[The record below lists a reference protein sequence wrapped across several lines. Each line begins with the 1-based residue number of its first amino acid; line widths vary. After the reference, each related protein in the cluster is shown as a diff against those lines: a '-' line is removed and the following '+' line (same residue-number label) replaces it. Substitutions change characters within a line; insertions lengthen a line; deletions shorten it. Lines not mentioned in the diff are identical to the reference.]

1 MPTGNTADF
10 GVSLNRPFERPFD
23 RAMGSRALSRFS
35 NRRASRAALGG
46 LLAGAIMLGAGLAS
60 AQDAAKPAPQASPP
74 SQQQQGFF
82 GTLGRWWEQATD
94 NFNAGMTGTRDKFKN
109 LGQEAGDAARATVDN
124 AKSAADAVARLP
136 SARVVRGHEKCKNAP
151 NGAPDCVAATVAL
164 CKSKGF
170 DNGGSSL
177 DMTTADVC
185 PAQVYLSGRNAGEG
199 CRTETFVSR
208 ALCQ

>member
-1 MPTGNTADF
+1 MD
-10 GVSLNRPFERPFD
+10 SK
-23 RAMGSRALSRFS
+23 ALTVFP
-35 NRRASRAALGG
+35 NRRACRHALGA
-46 LLAGAIMLGAGLAS
+46 LLAGALMLSAGLAA
-60 AQDAAKPAPQASPP
+60 AQDAAKPAPPEP
-74 SQQQQGFF
+74 QGFF
-82 GTLGRWWEQATD
+82 GTIGRWWNQAAD
-94 NFNAGMTGTRDKFKN
+94 NFNAGVTGTRDKFKN
-109 LGQEAGDAARATVDN
+109 LGQEAGVAARATVDN

-136 SARVVRGHEKCKNAP
+136 GARVVRGHEKCKNAP

-199 CRTETFVSR
+199 CHTETFVSR

>member
-1 MPTGNTADF
+1 MDKRTLTH
-10 GVSLNRPFERPFD
+10 
-23 RAMGSRALSRFS
+23 FS
-35 NRRASRAALGG
+35 NRRASRRALGA
-46 LLAGAIMLGAGLAS
+46 LLAGTIMLSAGLAA
-60 AQDAAKPAPQASPP
+60 AQDAAKPALPEP
-74 SQQQQGFF
+74 QGFF
-82 GTLGRWWEQATD
+82 GTIGRWWNQAAD
-94 NFNAGMTGTRDKFKN
+94 NFNAGVTGTRDKFKN
-109 LGQEAGDAARATVDN
+109 LGQEAGVAARATVDN

-136 SARVVRGHEKCKNAP
+136 GARVVRGHEKCKNAP

-185 PAQVYLSGRNAGEG
+185 PAQVYLSGRSAGEG
-199 CRTETFVSR
+199 CHTETFVSR

>member
-1 MPTGNTADF
+1 MPSGNTA
-10 GVSLNRPFERPFD
+10 
-23 RAMGSRALSRFS
+23 MGSTALILISTRGSRRALG
-35 NRRASRAALGG
+35 A
-46 LLAGAIMLGAGLAS
+46 LLAGAVVLGAGLAA
-60 AQDAAKPAPQASPP
+60 AQPAPPQASPAP
-74 SQQQQGFF
+74 QQPGFF
-82 GTLGRWWEQATD
+82 GTLSRWWDQATD
-94 NFNAGMTGTRDKFKN
+94 NFNAGVSGARDKFKN
-109 LGQEAGDAARATVDN
+109 LGQEAGVAARATVDN

-151 NGAPDCVAATVAL
+151 NGAPDCVAATIAL

-185 PAQVYLSGRNAGEG
+185 PAQVYLSGRSTGEG
-199 CRTETFVSR
+199 CHTETFVSR

>member
-1 MPTGNTADF
+1 
-10 GVSLNRPFERPFD
+10 
-23 RAMGSRALSRFS
+23 MGSRALTRFL
-35 NRRASRAALGG
+35 NRRASRRALGA
-46 LLAGAIMLGAGLAS
+46 LLAGAIVLSAGLAA
-60 AQDAAKPAPQASPP
+60 AQDAAKPAPPQASPP
-74 SQQQQGFF
+74 PQQQQGFF
-82 GTLGRWWEQATD
+82 GTLGRWWDQATD
-94 NFNAGMTGTRDKFKN
+94 NWNSGITGARDKFNN
-109 LGQEAGDAARATVDN
+109 LGQEAGVAARTTVDN

-199 CRTETFVSR
+199 CHTETFVSR

>member
-1 MPTGNTADF
+1 
-10 GVSLNRPFERPFD
+10 
-23 RAMGSRALSRFS
+23 MGSRALTRIS
-35 NRRASRAALGG
+35 NRQASRRALGAV
-46 LLAGAIMLGAGLAS
+46 LAGALVLSAGLCA
-60 AQDAAKPAPQASPP
+60 AQDTAKSAPPQASPP
-74 SQQQQGFF
+74 PQQQGFF
-82 GTLGRWWEQATD
+82 GTLGRWWNQATD
-94 NFNAGMTGTRDKFKN
+94 NFNAGVTGARDKFKN

-185 PAQVYLSGRNAGEG
+185 PAQVYLSGRSAGEG
-199 CRTETFVSR
+199 CHTETFVSR